1 MNALKKQLHTTE
13 VEKEM
18 FEKKFKELERRRVE
32 EEAKKR
38 GDSSASK
45 MSSGQKLHWIEKE
58 LKTATDALTK
68 MGPIADK
75 IASEAAAKK
84 KMDGE
89 EDGEEASLMEE
100 HEAPEIVESIGEPVK
115 EEEEEEET
123 SKPKTVENL
132 SKVKGS
138 DDEEKEIYATVVKD
152 DPTDDESQDEEIG
165 SVDSVNS
172 DSDVMQVPEPVQ
184 PVDPTSPGQR
194 SVADQGKYQ
203 AFFLLRPSK
212 L

>member
-1 MNALKKQLHTTE
+1 VFESGAADDGSASNDAPKLSKRQQLFKELGERLMRLALPSAKRKELVDHLDDNMNALKKQLHTTE

-18 FEKKFKELERRRVE
+18 FEKQFKELERRRVE

-123 SKPKTVENL
+123 
-132 SKVKGS
+132 
-138 DDEEKEIYATVVKD
+138 
-152 DPTDDESQDEEIG
+152 
-165 SVDSVNS
+165 
-172 DSDVMQVPEPVQ
+172 
-184 PVDPTSPGQR
+184 
-194 SVADQGKYQ
+194 
-203 AFFLLRPSK
+203 
-212 L
+212 